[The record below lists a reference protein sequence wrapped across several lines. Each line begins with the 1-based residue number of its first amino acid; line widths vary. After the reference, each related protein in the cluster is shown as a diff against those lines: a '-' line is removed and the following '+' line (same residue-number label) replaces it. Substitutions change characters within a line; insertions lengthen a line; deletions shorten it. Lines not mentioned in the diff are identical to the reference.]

1 MRYSRAFLPTLKE
14 SPSDAEVIS
23 HRLMVRAGMIRRV
36 AAGIYSLLPLGT
48 LVLQKVEAIVR
59 DEMRRSGAEEV
70 VMPMVVPSDLWL
82 ESGRWDEY
90 GKELLRLK
98 DRHDRD
104 FCLGP
109 THEEVITDM
118 VKRDV
123 KSYKALPLNLFQ
135 IQAKFRDEIRP
146 RFGLM
151 RGREFVMK
159 DAYSF
164 HADMASAEAEY
175 VVMKGTYERIFERM
189 GLVFRVVEADSG
201 NIGGSFSH
209 EFMVMADTGEDAVAC
224 CIGCDYAANA
234 ERADIGVSVNK
245 PAPAPK
251 GAASIGEVSTPG
263 VKSIEEVSEFL
274 KISHETLI
282 KTLIYDT
289 DKGPVAVLIS
299 GAREI
304 NPLKVKKALDVE
316 RAELAEDAKV
326 IEATGAPVGFAGPIG
341 LNIPIIADFS
351 VCTIAGEEG
360 AVTGANE
367 KDSHI
372 KNVFPARDFKAAY
385 YDLALVEQGD
395 KCPKCNANMDIK
407 RGIEVG
413 HIFMLGTK
421 YSEAM
426 GCVFLDE
433 NGKEKPMIMGCY
445 GIGIGRSAA
454 AAIEQNHDEAGICWP
469 KPLAP
474 YMVSVVPVNMKDA
487 EAVQAAEDIYN
498 ALIEKGIEV
507 LIDDRNERAGVKFK
521 DSELIGIPF
530 RVTVSAKTLAQGS
543 VELKERAKDDAMLV
557 KTEAVIDE
565 LLGLISA

>member
-1 MRYSRAFLPTLKE
+1 MRYSRAFLPTLRE
-14 SPSDAEVIS
+14 SPADAEVVS
-23 HRLMVRAGMIRRV
+23 HKLMVRAGMIRKL
-36 AAGIYSLLPLGT
+36 AAGIYTLLPLGT
-48 LVLQKVEAIVR
+48 LVMRKVEDIVR
-59 DEMRRSGAEEV
+59 DEMRRAGAEEV
-70 VMPMVVPSDLWL
+70 VMPMVVPSELWN

-123 KSYKALPLNLFQ
+123 KSYKALPINLFQ
-135 IQAKFRDEIRP
+135 IQSKFRDEIRP

-164 HADMASAEAEY
+164 HADMASAEEEY
-175 VVMKGTYERIFERM
+175 KHMLCTYERIFERL
-189 GLVFRVVEADSG
+189 GLTFKTVEADSG

-209 EFMVMADTGEDAVAC
+209 EFMVMAETGEDAVAC
-224 CIGCDYAANA
+224 CAGCDYAANS
-234 ERADIGVSVNK
+234 ERADIGVTVTE
-245 PAPAPK
+245 PAALPDGAPEIEK
-251 GAASIGEVSTPG
+251 VATPD
-263 VKSIEEVSEFL
+263 VKSIEEVSGFL
-274 KISHETLI
+274 KIAPEKLI

-289 DKGPVAVLIS
+289 DKGLVAVLSS
-299 GAREI
+299 GNREI
-304 NPLKVKKALDVE
+304 NPVKVKRAFAAKW
-316 RAELAEDAKV
+316 AELAEDAKV
-326 IEATGAPVGFAGPIG
+326 LKAGVPVGFAGPVG
-341 LNIPIIADFS
+341 LKMPVIADFS
-351 VCTIAGEEG
+351 VCQVAGGAG

-367 KDSHI
+367 KDTHI
-372 KNVFPARDFKAAY
+372 KNVFPIRDFKADY
-385 YDLALVEQGD
+385 YDLAVVEEGD
-395 KCPKCNANMDIK
+395 KCPKCDAILAIK

-426 GCVFLDE
+426 GCTFLDE

-454 AAIEQNHDEAGICWP
+454 AAIEQNNDEWGIRWP

-474 YMVSVVPVNMKDA
+474 YMVSVVPVSMKDD
-487 EAVQAAEDIYN
+487 EVVLAAENIYE
-498 ALIEKGIEV
+498 ALIDKGIEV
-507 LIDDRNERAGVKFK
+507 LLDDRNERAGVKFK

-530 RVTVSAKTLAQGS
+530 RVTVGAKTLASGS
-543 VELKERAKDDAMLV
+543 VEIKERGAEEAKLV
-557 KTEAVIDE
+557 KLDAVIEE
-565 LLGLISA
+565 LIGLISA

>member
-14 SPSDAEVIS
+14 SPTDAEVIS
-23 HRLMVRAGMIRRV
+23 HRLMVRSGMIRKV
-36 AAGIYSLLPLGT
+36 AAGIYNLLPLGT
-48 LVLQKVEAIVR
+48 LVMQKVEAIVR
-59 DEMRRSGAEEV
+59 DEMRRAGAQEV
-70 VMPMVVPSDLWL
+70 VMPMVVPSNLWQ

-90 GKELLRLK
+90 GKELLRLT

-135 IQAKFRDEIRP
+135 IQTKFRDEIRP

-164 HADMASAEAEY
+164 HADMASAEEEY
-175 VVMKGTYERIFERM
+175 QNMKATYERIFERL

-224 CIGCDYAANA
+224 CTSCDYAANA
-234 ERADIGVSVNK
+234 ERADIGVEVK
-245 PAPAPK
+245 EPPGAPK

-263 VKSIEEVSEFL
+263 VKSIDEVSEFL

-282 KTLIYDT
+282 KTIIYDT

-304 NPLKVKKALDVE
+304 NPLKVKKALDAE
-316 RAELAEDAKV
+316 RAELADDAKV
-326 IEATGAPVGFAGPIG
+326 KEATGAPVGFAGPVG
-341 LNIPIIADFS
+341 LKIPIIADFS

-367 KDSHI
+367 KDAHI
-372 KNVFPARDFKAAY
+372 KNVFPGRDFKATY
-385 YDLALVEQGD
+385 HDLALVEDGD
-395 KCPKCNANMDIK
+395 KCPKCNDDMEIK

-454 AAIEQNHDEAGICWP
+454 AAIEQNNDEWGIIWP

-474 YMVSVVPVNMKDA
+474 YMVSVVPINMKD
-487 EAVQAAEDIYN
+487 EAVVLAAEEIYKS
-498 ALIEKGIEV
+498 LIDKGIEV
-507 LIDDRNERAGVKFK
+507 LIDDRDERAGVKFK

-530 RVTVSAKTLAQGS
+530 RVTIGSKTLAEGS
-543 VELKERAKDDAMLV
+543 VELKERGAEEARVV
-557 KTEAVIDE
+557 KKEAVIDE
-565 LLGLISA
+565 LLGLIST